1 MTWQRGRADVDRLL
15 AAGELEWVTPS
26 PDVADRLLADAE
38 AHIGL
43 ARKGTDDDPAGAL
56 QLAYDAARKA
66 AAALLAI
73 QGLRATTRGGHIA
86 VLDAARVQF
95 NDKGGIAVFG
105 QINRVRRR
113 RHDSEYP
120 SADTPA
126 ITSEDAER
134 ALTIARDTVAAARKI
149 IATDK
154 LDPFE

>member
-1 MTWQRGRADVDRLL
+1 MTWQRGHDDIGRLL
-15 AAGELEWVTPS
+15 AAGELEQVTPS

-43 ARKGTDDDPAGAL
+43 AAQGTDSDPAGAL

-66 AAALLAI
+66 AAALLAT

-86 VLDAARVQF
+86 ALEAARAQF
-95 NDKGGIAVFG
+95 NDKGGVAVFG

-120 SADTPA
+120 SEDTPA
-126 ITSEDAER
+126 ITAQDATR
-134 ALTIARDTVAAARKI
+134 ALTIAREAVDAARAI
-149 IATDK
+149 IATGK
-154 LDPFE
+154 LGPFQ

>member
-1 MTWQRGRADVDRLL
+1 MTWQRGRDDIERLL
-15 AAGELEWVTPS
+15 AAGELERVIPS
-26 PDVADRLLADAE
+26 PDVADRLLADAD

-43 ARKGTDDDPAGAL
+43 AGKGTDDDPSGAL

-86 VLDAARVQF
+86 VLDAARAHF

-126 ITSEDAER
+126 ITGDDAQR
-134 ALTIARDTVAAARKI
+134 ALTVARDTVAAARKI

-154 LDPFE
+154 LDPFQ